1 MIPPTKRQQQIMDC
15 SIKIIAEN
23 GLESLTTKNISK
35 SVGFSEAAIYKHFKS
50 KNRILISILDYFERE
65 TQNILDEVQ
74 HQKKSSLEIIY
85 EIFSARINQFMNSPA
100 LVIIIFSEEIFGN
113 TPELAE
119 KVFQI
124 MELNQKVLSRIFS
137 DGQLKG
143 EIRTDADTRQLF
155 MLVVGSFRFI
165 VLGWKLA
172 KYNYN
177 LMDDFKKN
185 WEFITKLI
193 KK

>member
-177 LMDDFKKN
+177 LMDDFKK
-185 WEFITKLI
+185 
-193 KK
+193 